1 MLKFTFFHV
10 CVLVYFYKPISVC
23 LHLWHNLVESGVE
36 VALVD
41 RNLLLLILCK
51 KYNLVKSGVE
61 VALVDRGLLLLNSLL
76 AEHQPD
82 FHVRV

>member
-1 MLKFTFFHV
+1 M
-10 CVLVYFYKPISVC
+10 C

-41 RNLLLLILCK
+41 RNLLLLILFKK